1 MSAPLLIVDLIE
13 HGTPRPNPDGT
24 RTTMLLA
31 VVRAASIP
39 EMVGRL
45 IEAELVSTWDGNA
58 WRHEAGS
65 VAITDREMGA
75 DGIVR
80 RCGTSKEDRGG

>member
-58 WRHEAGS
+58 WRHEVGS